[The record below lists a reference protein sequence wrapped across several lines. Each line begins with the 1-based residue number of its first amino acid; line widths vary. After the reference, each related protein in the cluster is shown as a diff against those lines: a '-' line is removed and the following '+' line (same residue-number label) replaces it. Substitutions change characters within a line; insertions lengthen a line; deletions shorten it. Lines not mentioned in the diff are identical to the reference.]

1 MAGTMRSVSEACRAN
16 QGHKR
21 RRPPWV
27 AERARPTQGGRRRER
42 EAYRSRWCGESDR
55 DRSAAMAAGDWQG
68 ARAAFRAVLEVSR
81 APAAFFGLAHVSF
94 WLGDLKGTITNCEQ
108 AYAGSAAAA
117 IRRSRPPQ
125 R

>member
-1 MAGTMRSVSEACRAN
+1 
-16 QGHKR
+16 
-21 RRPPWV
+21 
-27 AERARPTQGGRRRER
+27 
-42 EAYRSRWCGESDR
+42 
-55 DRSAAMAAGDWQG
+55 MAAGDWQG